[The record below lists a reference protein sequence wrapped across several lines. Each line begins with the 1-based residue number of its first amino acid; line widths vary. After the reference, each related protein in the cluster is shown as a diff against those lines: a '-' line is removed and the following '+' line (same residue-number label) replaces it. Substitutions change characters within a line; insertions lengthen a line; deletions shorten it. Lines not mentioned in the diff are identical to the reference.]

1 MPSRFHDGARRS
13 RLPDREA
20 ARRWRGLDG
29 RHRRRDQDCGGT
41 PLVFMRLVAA
51 LIADSARQQLQC
63 VGCDK
68 NYLWYSVGLLLV
80 SLVRVG
86 VRWPCWYSPKLIK
99 TVKCV
104 LPCLMRCAASN
115 SPL

>member
-29 RHRRRDQDCGGT
+29 RRRRSDQNCGGT

-68 NYLWYSVGLLLV
+68 NYLWYSVGLPLV
-80 SLVRVG
+80 SLVGVG
-86 VRWPCWYSPKLIK
+86 LRWACWYSLKLVK
-99 TVKCV
+99 TLGYGLSCLRRCV
-104 LPCLMRCAASN
+104 A
-115 SPL
+115 